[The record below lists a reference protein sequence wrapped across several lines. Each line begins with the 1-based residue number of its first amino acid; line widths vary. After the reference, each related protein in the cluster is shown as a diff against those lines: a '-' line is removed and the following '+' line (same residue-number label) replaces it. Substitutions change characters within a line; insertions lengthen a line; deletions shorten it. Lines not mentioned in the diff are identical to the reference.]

1 MVLNDVAIFTHFE
14 RKRERGMTKW
24 IDQSVLDATINRR
37 RYFPL
42 FRHFASRFDPTR
54 TRFALSRVSP
64 FIFSLTVIIP
74 PTLCSGHQRA
84 RRFSFRT
91 QSESGRTHRMRGRWR
106 SLQRRIKLQ
115 PVRGLKP
122 EEKKKRIAF
131 ATQKGTLANPPL
143 IGPLYIRVDSAVL
156 LFPFPPL
163 SLLSALVTR
172 FSSSRSSFSFAISFD
187 SLTAR
192 ALRYELTSYP

>member
-1 MVLNDVAIFTHFE
+1 MKELLKKFLLFTIQFVFFFFCVILDIDKPATQMVLNDVAIFTHFE

-84 RRFSFRT
+84 RRFSARKAKAD
-91 QSESGRTHRMRGRWR
+91 GRTGCVGGGGRY
-106 SLQRRIKLQ
+106 
-115 PVRGLKP
+115 
-122 EEKKKRIAF
+122 
-131 ATQKGTLANPPL
+131 KGGSNYNRC
-143 IGPLYIRVDSAVL
+143 GD
-156 LFPFPPL
+156 
-163 SLLSALVTR
+163 
-172 FSSSRSSFSFAISFD
+172 
-187 SLTAR
+187 
-192 ALRYELTSYP
+192 